1 MFIKHPFK
9 ESCRYR
15 NFHTAEF
22 NKAFNKQKELYGTS
36 NEPQVSLKFSPGTSV
51 AGALP
56 SSSAPA

>member
-1 MFIKHPFK
+1 MFFKDPFK

-36 NEPQVSLKFSPGTSV
+36 NEPQVGLKIRPMTSL
-51 AGALP
+51 L
-56 SSSAPA
+56 